1 MNPLLGSLA
10 ALLSCNV
17 SIVHSTTGAPALLPT
32 PFPLLQ
38 LGKDEDFIKFE
49 DDEDD
54 DGSIGGSIYAPGPGF
69 GR

>member
-17 SIVHSTTGAPALLPT
+17 SIVHSTTGAPALLQT
-32 PFPLLQ
+32 PFPLLL

-54 DGSIGGSIYAPGPGF
+54 DGNVGGSSHAPGPGS